1 VVIDDTS
8 TVPSGDFQIV
18 ASVDLIKFRN
28 DHTLSLPVNVTYG
41 LLTWL
46 DLGIDS
52 GYQFASF
59 HEDNARRRMDGF
71 LDTTL
76 AVKARFLH
84 LHQHELSLAVAG
96 GVKLPTAS
104 QEKGLGSGHVDLDLL
119 LIATRTWT
127 KNSLDANFGFTFTRS
142 FAGQGDSHVFLYGVA
157 WRHRLT
163 DSLEL
168 FSEIYAES
176 PHDDWDET
184 LLLVR
189 GGWQLAFTENILWGT
204 GLGTGLRR
212 GNPDLTATTGIT
224 WTF

>member
-1 VVIDDTS
+1 MDDAA
-8 TVPSGDFQIV
+8 TVPHTESELV
-18 ASVDLIKFRN
+18 VTVDALKYRS
-28 DHTLSLPVNVTYG
+28 DHNVSLPISFTYG
-41 LLTWL
+41 ALPWL

-52 GYQFASF
+52 GYQFASID
-59 HEDNARRRMDGF
+59 EDDQRHRVNGF

-76 AVKARFLH
+76 AFKARWLNQEPQGFAM
-84 LHQHELSLAVAG
+84 SIAG
-96 GVKLPTAS
+96 GIKLPTAS
-104 QEKGLGSGHVDLDLL
+104 ENKGLGSGHVDLDLL

-127 KNSLDANFGFTFTRS
+127 KNSLDANFGFTFTKT
-142 FAGQGDSHVFLYGVA
+142 FARQGDSHFFLYGMA
-157 WRHRLT
+157 WRHRVS

-184 LLLVR
+184 LLLLR